1 MARPPLLRS
10 RHRRGI
16 LTVPARLF
24 FALGKMREG
33 SHMQRGRGRPKK
45 APADRRSVA
54 LQVMLTP
61 AEYTRVRQVAK
72 QAGRAASVWARRLI
86 LGAV

>member
-1 MARPPLLRS
+1 
-10 RHRRGI
+10 
-16 LTVPARLF
+16 
-24 FALGKMREG
+24 
-33 SHMQRGRGRPKK
+33 MQRGRGRPKK